1 MPDWVKEGPL
11 AGVAVMTHPPD
22 AGRFVIG
29 TDPVVT
35 PGAQLG

>member
-1 MPDWVKEGPL
+1 
-11 AGVAVMTHPPD
+11 VMTHPPD

-35 PGAQLG
+35 PGEQLG